1 MRHADIV
8 DFQAARRNKQLA
20 FHYAALIQE
29 FKKLIALTETVMLAS
44 MQHLPADEFRNAE
57 AALNSYRE
65 QMNEAIRGLE
75 RLTPERA

>member
-1 MRHADIV
+1 MKHADIV
-8 DFQAARRNKQLA
+8 DFQSARRNKQSA
-20 FHYAALIQE
+20 FYYAELIQE
-29 FKKLIALTETVMLAS
+29 FKKLIALTETVILAS
-44 MQHLPADEFRNAE
+44 MRHVSPDELRNAE